1 MSLNVNIPQQQKAL
15 LAGNYTGSVSVT
27 IAAGI

>member
-1 MSLNVNIPQQQKAL
+1 VNIPQQSKAL